1 MNISLQSKPLPA
13 PSNVADSGKIVLG
26 VGLRLPTAPA
36 QVADKGAI
44 RFGAG
49 LRMPA
54 ERKAA

>member
-1 MNISLQSKPLPA
+1 
-13 PSNVADSGKIVLG
+13 
-26 VGLRLPTAPA
+26 LRLPTAPA

>member
-1 MNISLQSKPLPA
+1 MNPSFQSKTSPA
-13 PSNVADSGKIVLG
+13 PSQVADSGKIVLG
-26 VGLRLPTAPA
+26 AGLRLPTAPEH
-36 QVADKGAI
+36 VADKGAI